1 MCKTLLSL
9 TALFSLLVSCRS
21 EVPEQKDTEP
31 KGAAKASVPEPR
43 NIPYK
48 IVATTPH
55 DPAAFTQGLLLHE
68 GLYYESTGGYGSSTL
83 RQVEPKSGKVLKRHN
98 LPASI
103 FGEGLALRGGRL
115 YQLSW
120 QSGQGFIYDR
130 ESFKHLG
137 NFRYQGEG
145 WGLTWDGEHFI
156 LSDGSAFLRFLD
168 PETFA
173 LMRSVKV
180 RNHIAPVDDLNELEF
195 VEGKVFANRWHTD
208 EVLVINPASGLI
220 EATLDLSDLER
231 PRPRNQ
237 EAVLN
242 GIAYDPK
249 TRLLHV
255 TGKLWPQIYTLQMA
269 E

>member
-1 MCKTLLSL
+1 MSKTFLSL
-9 TALFSLLVSCRS
+9 TALFFLLVSCRS
-21 EVPEQKDTEP
+21 EVAEQKEAEP
-31 KGAAKASVPEPR
+31 KGVAKASVPEPR

-48 IVATTPH
+48 IVATIPH
-55 DPAAFTQGLLLHE
+55 DPAAFTQGLLLH
-68 GLYYESTGGYGSSTL
+68 GGAYYESTGGYGASTL
-83 RQVEPKSGKVLKRHN
+83 RQVTPKSGKVLKQLR
-98 LPASI
+98 LPAQL
-103 FGEGLALRGGRL
+103 FGEGLALRGDRL
-115 YQLSW
+115 YQLEW
-120 QSGQGFIYDR
+120 KSGQGFIYDL

-173 LMRSVKV
+173 LVRSVKV
-180 RNHIAPVDDLNELEF
+180 HNHIAPVDDLNELEF

-208 EVLVINPASGLI
+208 EILVINPISGLI

-255 TGKLWPQIYTLQMA
+255 TGKLWPRIYTLQMQ